1 MANGET
7 ANQIIADAKAVRQ
20 TLGELERQL
29 QEEID
34 EIRRKTLFEGRDMT
48 QDERDL
54 RDERKAQLAKA
65 RKAFQDLV
73 FVNLQRLDNSDDVKQ
88 MQAKMDEI
96 NKGLGD
102 DLAQLERI
110 ERYAE
115 TAAKIADAVAKAT
128 AKLAELAARVAR
140 G

>member
-7 ANQIIADAKAVRQ
+7 ANQIIADAKAARQ

-34 EIRRKTLFEGRDMT
+34 EIRRKAVFEGRDMT
-48 QDERDL
+48 QDEHDL

-88 MQAKMDEI
+88 MQAKMNEI
-96 NKGLGD
+96 NVEIAD
-102 DLAQLERI
+102 DLAKLKRI
-110 ERYAE
+110 ERHAQ
-115 TAAKIADAVAKAT
+115 TAAKIADVVAKAT
-128 AKLAELAARVAR
+128 AKLAELAAKAPM
-140 G
+140 